1 MVAEGLTNR
10 EIAQRLFI
18 SERTAEGHVEQVRAK
33 LGLTNRVQISRWVAE
48 GRGPT
53 AAGPAVRT
61 AGTRRQTG
69 ARRKAMVGAM
79 VAALVVAAGAVAA
92 TVLAAP
98 HVRAGSQ
105 VVDLATPP
113 GSLVHPVALAVGPD
127 GRLYVAQMN
136 AVVSVSPTG
145 TVTPFAGSG
154 VGGFAGDGGPAST
167 ARLDHP
173 QALAVDDLGDVYI
186 ADTGNDRVRR
196 VSPDGTI
203 STVAGTGVSGFSGD
217 TGPATR
223 AQLDQPAG
231 LAIGF
236 GRTLYV
242 ADTGNN
248 RVRHLQPDG
257 TIVTVAG
264 VSDAGYNG
272 DGSNATEAL
281 LNAPEGLA
289 FDHEGDLFI
298 ADSLNDRVREVT
310 AGGTMSTVAG
320 DGRSGFSGDGLPGR
334 QASIS
339 LAASSLNGSGSA
351 LSVDDAGRL
360 YLADSLDNRVRVLDV
375 SGILTSLRTQP
386 ALTSLLNL
394 PLGVAVHAGKV
405 YVLDSGDDR
414 IRLVG

>member
-1 MVAEGLTNR
+1 
-10 EIAQRLFI
+10 
-18 SERTAEGHVEQVRAK
+18 
-33 LGLTNRVQISRWVAE
+33 
-48 GRGPT
+48 
-53 AAGPAVRT
+53 
-61 AGTRRQTG
+61 
-69 ARRKAMVGAM
+69 
-79 VAALVVAAGAVAA
+79 
-92 TVLAAP
+92 
-98 HVRAGSQ
+98 
-105 VVDLATPP
+105 
-113 GSLVHPVALAVGPD
+113 
-127 GRLYVAQMN
+127 
-136 AVVSVSPTG
+136 
-145 TVTPFAGSG
+145 
-154 VGGFAGDGGPAST
+154 
-167 ARLDHP
+167 
-173 QALAVDDLGDVYI
+173 LAVDDLGDVYI

-217 TGPATR
+217 KGPATR